1 MKASVTLRH
10 GPDDRGISLSGT
22 ADSGF
27 RVDLAGSGGEGL
39 RPMELLLISLA
50 GCTALDVISILQ
62 KQRQDVTGLQVHVA
76 GERATEHPRVFTDIQ
91 VHFLISGRDVN
102 PKAVER
108 AIALSRDKYCS
119 VSAMLNKTAAIECSY
134 EIVTCDMTGDHD
146 DPNPLPMGR
155 H

>member
-1 MKASVTLRH
+1 MKASVTLCH
-10 GPDDRGISLSGT
+10 GHDDRGISLSGT

-27 RVDLAGSGGEGL
+27 SVDLAGSGGEGL

-50 GCTALDVISILQ
+50 GCTALDVISTLK
-62 KQRQDVTGLQVHVA
+62 KQRQDVTGLQVQVA
-76 GERATEHPRVFTDIQ
+76 GERATEHPRVFTAIQ
-91 VHFLISGRDVN
+91 VHFLVSGRDVN

-134 EIVTCDMTGDHD
+134 EIVTGDMTGDHD